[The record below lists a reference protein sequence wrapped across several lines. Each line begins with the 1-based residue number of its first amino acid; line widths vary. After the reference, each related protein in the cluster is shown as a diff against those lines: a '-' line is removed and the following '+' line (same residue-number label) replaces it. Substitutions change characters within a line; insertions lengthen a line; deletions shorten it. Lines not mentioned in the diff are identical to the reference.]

1 MTYLE
6 PDLHILM
13 RDMAGMRDDIF
24 PTGFAY
30 LDKRYGW
37 NAR

>member
-24 PTGFAY
+24 GTGFAY
-30 LDKRYGW
+30 LDKKYVLNTR
-37 NAR
+37 